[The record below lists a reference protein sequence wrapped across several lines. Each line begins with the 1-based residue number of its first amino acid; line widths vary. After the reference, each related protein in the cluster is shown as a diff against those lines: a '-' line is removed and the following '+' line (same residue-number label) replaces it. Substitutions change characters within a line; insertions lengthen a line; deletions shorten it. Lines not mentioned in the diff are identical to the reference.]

1 MVNATHRCDKTVN
14 LEWRPKYSTK
24 SSSSSVNLEI
34 SMSSASCETELAEW
48 KGGAAR
54 EDSSQVVHSRYCFSF
69 PSKSGFYSS
78 FKHFLHSNIIAIHFS
93 KPALLGFPPTCDS
106 TLEPGFYRGFPFFF
120 INFYFLELSCETFTL
135 GEVSCFLF

>member
-14 LEWRPKYSTK
+14 LEWRPKYSIK
-24 SSSSSVNLEI
+24 SSSSPVNLEI

-54 EDSSQVVHSRYCFSF
+54 EDTSQVVHSRYCSSF

-78 FKHFLHSNIIAIHFS
+78 IRNIFLHSNIIVVDFS

-106 TLEPGFYRGFPFFF
+106 TLEPGFYRGFSLF
-120 INFYFLELSCETFTL
+120 INFHFLELSCETFTL